1 MMGEGDDSKS
11 RDMCDGVGE
20 RGNEVLGGGD
30 CSHLTGAAGED
41 SVEDVNSAGEALRES
56 DSDGEL
62 VVIDVGVGGC
72 APGAEKPWA
81 ASAFMTASQPF
92 SRVRMRSFSSSF
104 SRSWARWR

>member
-1 MMGEGDDSKS
+1 
-11 RDMCDGVGE
+11 
-20 RGNEVLGGGD
+20 VLGGGD
-30 CSHLTGAAGED
+30 GSHLTGAAGEA
-41 SVEDVNSAGEALRES
+41 STEEANSAGEALRES
-56 DSDGEL
+56 DDGEAA
-62 VVIDVGVGGC
+62 VIDVGVGGC

>member
-11 RDMCDGVGE
+11 IDMCDGVGE
-20 RGNEVLGGGD
+20 SGNELLGGGEGSD
-30 CSHLTGAAGED
+30 LTGATGEVSTD
-41 SVEDVNSAGEALRES
+41 DVNSAGEVLREG
-56 DSDGEL
+56 DSDGE
-62 VVIDVGVGGC
+62 VAVIDVGVGGC